1 MNNCTLF
8 CLVAALVITLETQAQ
23 TTKAFFC
30 TEPGTTFR
38 YERYS
43 GSGEEHWWT
52 QTTKVNTVTPQEDG
66 SLRVDFTT
74 TVKAYDVKS
83 PLKEPVSSYAQV
95 REDGTVEVNM
105 AEAATIVA
113 KQSYSAFNFKSSGG
127 ISALPAKLNVGEPLE
142 EIHARVSWA
151 MFAFTMDFTER
162 SVLRQETI
170 TVPAGTFDCM
180 VVRERKRERAPF
192 LKRERITD
200 TWYAQGYGLIR
211 HDSYFTDGTQECSEQ
226 LCAIEN

>member
-1 MNNCTLF
+1 MKNCTLF
-8 CLVAALVITLETQAQ
+8 CLIAALVITLETQAQ

-83 PLKEPVSSYAQV
+83 PLKEPVSSYALV

-105 AEAATIVA
+105 AEAAAIVA

-162 SVLRQETI
+162 SVLRFGRKPSRSLP
-170 TVPAGTFDCM
+170 VPLTAWWCGSGK
-180 VVRERKRERAPF
+180 ERKH
-192 LKRERITD
+192 LSSSGK
-200 TWYAQGYGLIR
+200 GLL
-211 HDSYFTDGTQECSEQ
+211 TPGMPKAT
-226 LCAIEN
+226 A